1 MNNTER
7 KPNWLKIKLET
18 GENYPKVKKIVELNK
33 LHTICSSGKCPNI
46 GQCWSI
52 GTATFMISGDICT
65 RSCKFC
71 ATKTGRPL
79 PLDPQEPA
87 KIAESVKL
95 MQLKHCVITS
105 VDRDDLADKSAEHWA
120 KTITAIREANPNTTI
135 EVLTPDF
142 DADEE
147 LLNIVFASKPDVFG
161 HNMET
166 VKRLSDQTRSRAKY
180 DVSLK
185 VLSLSSQAGL
195 ITKTGIMVGLGETEE
210 EVVELM
216 HDVRKSGVRLMTIG
230 QYLQPTKQ
238 HIPVVEYVTPEQFEK
253 YRKIGLELGFDNVES
268 GPLVRSSYMAEK
280 TFIDSKIKLEKHQ

>member
-1 MNNTER
+1 MSNIER
-7 KPNWLKIKLET
+7 KPDWLKIKLET

-52 GTATFMISGDICT
+52 GTATFMISGDVCT

-71 ATKTGRPL
+71 ATKTGKPL
-79 PLDPQEPA
+79 PLDPEEPA
-87 KIAESVKL
+87 KIAESVRL

-120 KTITAIREANPNTTI
+120 KTIEAVRKANPNTTI

-142 DADEE
+142 DADEK

-185 VLSLSSQAGL
+185 VLSLSNQAGL
-195 ITKTGIMVGLGETEE
+195 ITKTGIMVGLGESEA

-216 HDVRKSGVRLMTIG
+216 QDVRKAGVRLMTIG
-230 QYLQPTKQ
+230 QYLQPTKS
-238 HIPVVEYVTPEQFEK
+238 HIPVIEYVTPEQFAK
-253 YRKIGLELGFDNVES
+253 YREIGLELGFDNVES

-280 TFIDSKIKLEKHQ
+280 TFIESKIKINR

>member
-1 MNNTER
+1 MSNIER
-7 KPNWLKIKLET
+7 KPDWLKIKLET

-52 GTATFMISGDICT
+52 GTATFMISGDVCT

-71 ATKTGRPL
+71 ATKTGKPL
-79 PLDPQEPA
+79 PLDPEEPA
-87 KIAESVKL
+87 KIAESVRL

-120 KTITAIREANPNTTI
+120 KTIEAVRRKNPNTTI

-142 DADEE
+142 DADER

-185 VLSLSSQAGL
+185 VLSLSNQAGL
-195 ITKTGIMVGLGETEE
+195 ITKTGIMVGLGESEA
-210 EVVELM
+210 EVIELM
-216 HDVRKSGVRLMTIG
+216 QDVRKAGVRLMTIG
-230 QYLQPTKQ
+230 QYLQPTKS
-238 HIPVVEYVTPEQFEK
+238 HIPVIEYVTPEQFAR
-253 YRKIGLELGFDNVES
+253 YREIGLELGFDNVES

-280 TFIDSKIKLEKHQ
+280 TFIESKIKINR

>member
-1 MNNTER
+1 MNKADR
-7 KPNWLKIKLET
+7 KPEWLKIKLET

-79 PLDPQEPA
+79 PLDAEEQN
-87 KIAESVKL
+87 KIDSYVKL

-105 VDRDDLADKSAEHWA
+105 VDRDDLEDLSANHWA
-120 KTITAIREANPNTTI
+120 RTIEAVREENPNTTI

-142 DADEE
+142 DGRKE
-147 LLNIVFASKPDVFG
+147 LLDIVFAAKPDVFG

-166 VKRLSDQTRSRAKY
+166 VRRLSNQTRSRAKY
-180 DVSLK
+180 DVSLG
-185 VLSLSSQAGL
+185 VLKASAEVGL

-216 HDVRKSGVRLMTIG
+216 RDVRAAGVRLMTIG
-230 QYLQPTKQ
+230 QYLQPTKIN
-238 HIPVVEYVTPEQFEK
+238 IPVMEFVTPEQFAK
-253 YRKIGLELGFDNVES
+253 YRAIGLEMGFDNVES

-280 TFIDSKIKLEKHQ
+280 TFIESKIKKAEH

>member
-1 MNNTER
+1 MSNIER
-7 KPNWLKIKLET
+7 KPDWLKIKLET

-52 GTATFMISGDICT
+52 GTATFMISGDVCT

-71 ATKTGRPL
+71 ATKTGKPL
-79 PLDPQEPA
+79 PLDPEEPA
-87 KIAESVKL
+87 KIAESVRL

-120 KTITAIREANPNTTI
+120 KTIEAVRKANTNTTI

-142 DADEE
+142 DADER

-185 VLSLSSQAGL
+185 VLSLSNQAGL
-195 ITKTGIMVGLGETEE
+195 ITKTGIMVGLGESEA

-216 HDVRKSGVRLMTIG
+216 QDVRKAGVRLMTIG
-230 QYLQPTKQ
+230 QYLQPTKS
-238 HIPVVEYVTPEQFEK
+238 HIPVIEYVTPEQFAK
-253 YRKIGLELGFDNVES
+253 YREIGLELGFDNVES

-280 TFIDSKIKLEKHQ
+280 TFIESKIKINR

>member
-1 MNNTER
+1 MSNIER
-7 KPNWLKIKLET
+7 KPDWLKIKLET

-71 ATKTGRPL
+71 ATKTGKPL
-79 PLDPQEPA
+79 PLDPEEPA
-87 KIAESVKL
+87 KIAESVRL

-120 KTITAIREANPNTTI
+120 KTIEAVRKANPNTTI

-142 DADEE
+142 DADEK

-185 VLSLSSQAGL
+185 VLSLSNQAGL
-195 ITKTGIMVGLGETEE
+195 ITKTGIMVGLGESEA

-216 HDVRKSGVRLMTIG
+216 QDVRKAGVRLMTIG
-230 QYLQPTKQ
+230 QYLQPTKS
-238 HIPVVEYVTPEQFEK
+238 HIPVIEYVTPEQFAR
-253 YRKIGLELGFDNVES
+253 YREIGLELGFDNVES

-280 TFIDSKIKLEKHQ
+280 TFIESKIKLNK